1 MRRRCSLVVS
11 SIRLGTM
18 IPTQSQCVISCIGG
32 RAVASGI
39 FRRRRKR
46 RAADTRIERATRT
59 DKRVTEDAIF
69 TLTETAAVMAV
80 KGE

>member
-1 MRRRCSLVVS
+1 MVS
-11 SIRLGTM
+11 SIRLGTI
-18 IPTQSQCVISCIGG
+18 IPPQSQCAISCTGG

-46 RAADTRIERATRT
+46 RAADTRVERATRT
-59 DKRVTEDAIF
+59 DKRVTKNAIS
-69 TLTETAAVMAV
+69 TLTETAAMMAV